1 MTLNTLASFEKH
13 YNTLPL
19 EIDEE
24 ETEETEET
32 KETEKSEQ
40 PAQWLRGKTVLVR
53 VDFNVPLNKS
63 LQITDDNRITAAI
76 PTITWLKERGAVVV
90 LMSHLGRPKG
100 TKNHR
105 LSLLPV
111 ADRLQKL
118 LDQTIYFCDAM
129 DEPETL
135 TRSLKSGDVVLL
147 ENLRF
152 ESGEES
158 DDQRFAQKLSMIG
171 DFYVNDAFGLV
182 HRAHASVHAL
192 AKHFSSKDASNNRAF
207 AGFLIEKETA
217 ALNLL
222 LERNSKSTTVA
233 VLGGSKVSDKIVL
246 VENLARHSRNIL
258 IGGAMGYTLMKA
270 NKIDVGT
277 SKVEKD
283 KLSVARELLD
293 LCAKMK
299 VNVHLPVDHLCKS
312 SFSEEEEVV
321 IVDSPDIPDG
331 LMGLDIG
338 PKTREL
344 YSALVAS
351 AGCVFW
357 NGPMGV
363 FEWEDTAEGTRSIGK
378 ALNSCTQNGGYTIV
392 GGGDSAAA
400 VGQMELTEHISHIST
415 GGGASLAYLE
425 ERPLPGIIYI
435 QNNR

>member
-1 MTLNTLASFEKH
+1 MTLNTLALFEKH
-13 YNTLPL
+13 HNTFPPTS
-19 EIDEE
+19 EEDE
-24 ETEETEET
+24 
-32 KETEKSEQ
+32 SEQ
-40 PAQWLRGKTVLVR
+40 TTQWLRGKTVLLR
-53 VDFNVPLNKS
+53 VDFNVPLSKS

-100 TKNHR
+100 TKNTR

-111 ADRLQKL
+111 ADRLQEL
-118 LDQTIYFCDAM
+118 LEQTIYFCDIM

-135 TRSLKSGDVVLL
+135 TRSLKAGDVVLL

-152 ESGEES
+152 ESGEET
-158 DDQRFAQKLSMIG
+158 DDQQFAQKLSMIG

-192 AKHFSSKDASNNRAF
+192 AKLFVSEDATKNRAF

-217 ALNLL
+217 ALDLL
-222 LERNSKSTTVA
+222 LNRNSKATTVA

-258 IGGAMGYTLMKA
+258 IGGAMGYTFMKA
-270 NKIDVGT
+270 NKVDVGS

-283 KLSVARELLD
+283 KLSIARELLD
-293 LCAKMK
+293 HCAQMK
-299 VNVHLPVDHLCKS
+299 VNVHLPVDHICKS

-321 IVDSPDIPDG
+321 VVDSPEIPDG

-338 PKTREL
+338 PKTREH
-344 YSALVAS
+344 YSALVET

-363 FEWEDTAEGTRSIGK
+363 FEWESTAEGTRTIGT
-378 ALNSCTQNGGYTIV
+378 ALNVCTQKGGYTIV

-400 VGQMELTEHISHIST
+400 VGQMELTEDISHIST

-425 ERPLPGIIYI
+425 ERPLPGLVNL
-435 QNNR
+435 QSEQ

>member
-1 MTLNTLASFEKH
+1 MDKINFFPDNLDVQSKK
-13 YNTLPL
+13 
-19 EIDEE
+19 II
-24 ETEETEET
+24 
-32 KETEKSEQ
+32 
-40 PAQWLRGKTVLVR
+40 LRL
-53 VDFNVPLNKS
+53 DLNVPIKDKIILDDTRIS
-63 LQITDDNRITAAI
+63 LCLPFVNNLIEKKAKII
-76 PTITWLKERGAVVV
+76 IV
-90 LMSHLGRPKG
+90 SHLGRPKG
-100 TKNHR
+100 TKNPR

-111 ADRLQKL
+111 ANRLQEL
-118 LDQTIYFCDAM
+118 LQQTIYFCDAM

-135 TRSLKSGDVVLL
+135 TRSLKAGDIVLL

-152 ESGEES
+152 EAGEET

-192 AKHFSSKDASNNRAF
+192 AKIFASSDSGSNKAF

-217 ALNLL
+217 ALDVLL
-222 LERNSKSTTVA
+222 SRNSKATTVA

-283 KLSVARELLD
+283 KLSIARELLD
-293 LCAKMK
+293 QCAKMK
-299 VNVHLPVDHLCKS
+299 VTVHLPIDHLCKAA
-312 SFSEEEEVV
+312 FAEEEEPVV
-321 IVDSPDIPDG
+321 VDSAEIPEG

-344 YSALVAS
+344 YSSLVES

-363 FEWEDTAEGTRSIGK
+363 FEWENTHFPFRGHSGGARTAKSRHVTSRHANTAEIPSKSCFVSRSSGDARSAEMGTPLRGRRNARS
-378 ALNSCTQNGGYTIV
+378 V
-392 GGGDSAAA
+392 
-400 VGQMELTEHISHIST
+400 
-415 GGGASLAYLE
+415 
-425 ERPLPGIIYI
+425 
-435 QNNR
+435 

>member
-1 MTLNTLASFEKH
+1 MTLNTLASFEKY
-13 YNTLPL
+13 YNTLST
-19 EIDEE
+19 EGEEEEE
-24 ETEETEET
+24 ETEQTV
-32 KETEKSEQ
+32 
-40 PAQWLRGKTVLVR
+40 QWLRGKTVLLR
-53 VDFNVPLNKS
+53 VDFNVPLSKS
-63 LQITDDNRITAAI
+63 LQITDDNRITAAL

-111 ADRLQKL
+111 ADRLQEL
-118 LDQTIYFCDAM
+118 LQQTIYFCDTI

-135 TRSLKSGDVVLL
+135 TRSLKAGDIVLL

-152 ESGEES
+152 EAGEEM

-192 AKHFSSKDASNNRAF
+192 AKLFAKKDEATNRAF

-217 ALNLL
+217 ALDLL
-222 LERNSKSTTVA
+222 LNRNSKGTTVS

-270 NKIDVGT
+270 KNIDVGA

-283 KLSVARELLD
+283 KLSIARELLNQ
-293 LCAKMK
+293 CVKMK

-321 IVDSPDIPDG
+321 VVDSQEIPDG

-338 PKTREL
+338 PKTQEL
-344 YSALVAS
+344 YSSLVES

-363 FEWEDTAEGTRSIGK
+363 FEWEDTAEGTRTIGK
-378 ALNSCTQNGGYTIV
+378 ALNSCTQKGGYTIV

-425 ERPLPGIIYI
+425 ERPLPGLINI
-435 QNNR
+435 QH

>member
-1 MTLNTLASFEKH
+1 MTLNTLALFEKH
-13 YNTLPL
+13 QNNFPNTT
-19 EIDEE
+19 EE
-24 ETEETEET
+24 EDSDQQT
-32 KETEKSEQ
+32 
-40 PAQWLRGKTVLVR
+40 QWLRGKTVLLR

-76 PTITWLKERGAVVV
+76 PTIKWLKERGAVVV

-100 TKNHR
+100 TKNSR

-111 ADRLQKL
+111 AERLQEL
-118 LDQTIYFCDAM
+118 LEQTIYFCDVM

-135 TRSLKSGDVVLL
+135 TRSLKAGDIVLL

-152 ESGEES
+152 ESDEEADS
-158 DDQRFAQKLSMIG
+158 QQFAQKLSMIG

-192 AKHFSSKDASNNRAF
+192 AKLYSSEDPTKNRAF

-217 ALNLL
+217 ALDLL
-222 LERNSKSTTVA
+222 LNRNSKATTVA

-258 IGGAMGYTLMKA
+258 IGGAMGYTFMKA
-270 NKIDVGT
+270 NKVSVGA

-283 KLSVARELLD
+283 KLSIARELLD
-293 LCAKMK
+293 HCAQMK
-299 VNVHLPVDHLCKS
+299 VNVHLPVDHICKS

-321 IVDSPDIPDG
+321 IVDSPEIPEG

-338 PKTREL
+338 PKTKEH
-344 YSALVAS
+344 YSALIET

-363 FEWEDTAEGTRSIGK
+363 FEWESTSEGTRTIGK
-378 ALNSCTQNGGYTIV
+378 ALNACTKGGGYTIV

-400 VGQMELTEHISHIST
+400 VGQMELTEDISHIST

-425 ERPLPGIIYI
+425 ERPLPGLVNL
-435 QNNR
+435 QSEQ